1 MMRTQA
7 LPAIWTTNG
16 RMQSSTAAPIKT
28 TSFCWRVAS
37 EKRVTGAPHAR
48 SATRSPS
55 RPCGLRVSTRMRTT
69 KAKMSW

>member
-1 MMRTQA
+1 MIRTQA

-16 RMQSSTAAPIKT
+16 RTQSRTAAPIRT
-28 TSFCWRVAS
+28 ASFCWRVAS
-37 EKRVTGAPHAR
+37 EKRVIAQAR

-55 RPCGLRVSTRMRTT
+55 SPCGLSVRTRMRTT